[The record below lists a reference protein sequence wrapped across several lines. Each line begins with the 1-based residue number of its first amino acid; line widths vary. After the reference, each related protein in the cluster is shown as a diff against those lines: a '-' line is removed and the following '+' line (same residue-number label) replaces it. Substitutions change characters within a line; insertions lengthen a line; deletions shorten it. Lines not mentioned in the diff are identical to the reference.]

1 MSILKKI
8 KELKELFDS
17 DYKLLI
23 ENQLDVTSVFNK
35 YLGRK
40 GLLNTL
46 YPLLSKSNKEEKSD
60 FGKKIN
66 DFKQYILSKLD
77 IEYAIFSASK

>member
-1 MSILKKI
+1 MPILEKI

-23 ENQLDVTSVFNK
+23 KNQLDTTFVFNK

-46 YPLLSKSNKEEKSD
+46 YPLLSKVNIEEKSD
-60 FGKKIN
+60 FGKKVN
-66 DFKQYILSKLD
+66 DLKEYISSRLEKNPSID
-77 IEYAIFSASK
+77 